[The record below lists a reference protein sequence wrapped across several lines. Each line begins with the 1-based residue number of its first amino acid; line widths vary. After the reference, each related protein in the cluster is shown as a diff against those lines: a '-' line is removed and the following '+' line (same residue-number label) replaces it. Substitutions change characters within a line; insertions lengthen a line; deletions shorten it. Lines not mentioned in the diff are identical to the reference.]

1 MNDDEK
7 ARLAALGERMKD
19 VSAIRRRSQAWVEAG
34 RPGVFSQTEVIRRI
48 EELEYAL
55 KSFAQFYAAHDCK
68 LARPSEP
75 NADWFAIVDSVF
87 ARGGA
92 LGLMELCN
100 IPAADREALLLEM
113 AMRDQEQS
121 AELKRERSR
130 GFPVSVADRRGVAL
144 TQEQVDLWG
153 AVNEYASAC
162 GGDTGEATVFSDRRM
177 NAVVRVTSAVSAII
191 DAARKGWTKSE
202 DPDQPGMHGEGT
214 YP

>member
-1 MNDDEK
+1 MNDEEK

-34 RPGVFSQTEVIRRI
+34 RPGVFSQTEVIQRI

-75 NADWFAIVDSVF
+75 HADWFAIVDRVF

-92 LGLMELCN
+92 LGLMELSN
-100 IPAADREALLLEM
+100 ITAADREALLLEM

-121 AELKRERSR
+121 AEIGSLRADALSWREHIAKISC
-130 GFPVSVADRRGVAL
+130 P
-144 TQEQVDLWG
+144 
-153 AVNEYASAC
+153 AC
-162 GGDTGEATVFSDRRM
+162 GQRNPVEGDWFEDHEYPCWVCGVMLTPRM
-177 NAVVRVTSAVSAII
+177 DPEDGSWAFPRADDEDEDPS
-191 DAARKGWTKSE
+191 K
-202 DPDQPGMHGEGT
+202 DPDQPGVHGEGT

>member
-1 MNDDEK
+1 MNDEDK

-19 VSAIRRRSQAWVEAG
+19 VSAIRRRSQAWVDAG

-100 IPAADREALLLEM
+100 IAAADREALLLEM

-121 AELKRERSR
+121 AELKRLDEQRMRSR
-130 GFPVSVADRRGVAL
+130 VRADLLQAMLGQTNL
-144 TQEQVDLWG
+144 
-153 AVNEYASAC
+153 
-162 GGDTGEATVFSDRRM
+162 EAEELS
-177 NAVVRVTSAVSAII
+177 
-191 DAARKGWTKSE
+191 K

>member
-34 RPGVFSQTEVIRRI
+34 RPGVFLQTEVIQRI

-75 NADWFAIVDSVF
+75 HADWFAIVDSVF

-92 LGLMELCN
+92 LGLMELSN
-100 IPAADREALLLEM
+100 ITASDREALLLEM

-130 GFPVSVADRRGVAL
+130 GFPVSVADRRSVAL
-144 TQEQVDLWG
+144 TQEQVDMWD

-162 GGDTGEATVFSDRRM
+162 GGDTGEATVSDRRM
-177 NAVVRVTSAVSAII
+177 SAVVRVTSAVSAVI
-191 DAARKGWTKSE
+191 DEARKGWTKSE
-202 DPDQPGMHGEGT
+202 DPDQPGMYGEGT